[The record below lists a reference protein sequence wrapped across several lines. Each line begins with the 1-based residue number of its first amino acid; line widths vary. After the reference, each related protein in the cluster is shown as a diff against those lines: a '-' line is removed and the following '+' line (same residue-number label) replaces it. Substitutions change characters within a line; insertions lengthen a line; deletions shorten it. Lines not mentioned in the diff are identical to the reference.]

1 MILIIVYQH
10 ALVVVLT
17 IVANK
22 VDRFTEVPQNLA
34 PIGPVLI
41 YIDRVPQ
48 ILHNLAK

>member
-34 PIGPVLI
+34 PIGPIVI
-41 YIDRVPQ
+41 YVDCVSQ
-48 ILHNLAK
+48 ILHNLAQ